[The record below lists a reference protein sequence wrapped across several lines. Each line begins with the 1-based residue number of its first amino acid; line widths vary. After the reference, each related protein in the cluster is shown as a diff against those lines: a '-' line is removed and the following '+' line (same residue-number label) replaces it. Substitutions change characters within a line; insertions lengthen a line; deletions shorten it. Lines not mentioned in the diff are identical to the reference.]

1 MKAPKTVIIFLK
13 AQISASIGGIVD
25 YLSMIFFTE
34 FLDIHYTISIVIGGM
49 IGAIVNF
56 SLNKR
61 WTFRSKNNAYKNTIQ
76 TQLLK
81 FLLVV
86 LNSIIMKVL
95 GTYFVTDYL
104 GIDYK
109 ISRLGVDLFVSLM
122 INFSL
127 QKYWVFRKTIN

>member
-81 FLLVV
+81 CLLVV
-86 LNSIIMKVL
+86 LNSIILKVL
-95 GTYFVTDYL
+95 GTYYVTDYL

-122 INFSL
+122 INFLL